1 MDTPVCLS
9 LEDVVVVT
17 YAAVDDALRQV
28 GVSARQGKLI
38 PRRGPAPAVD
48 DREILCLAL
57 FQELLGFPSDNQF
70 QLWLAANPTL
80 RALFP
85 RRLSRQNFADRRA
98 LLRPLLERLSGFFCT
113 ALEGGPPPFSSS
125 TPIPWTSVVR
135 CARGTRLT
143 SGDWPPSDAVP
154 PCAAGFVASGSICS

>member
-17 YAAVDDALRQV
+17 YAALDDALRQV
-28 GVSARQGKLI
+28 GVSACQGKLI

-57 FQELLGFPSDNQF
+57 VQELLGFPSDHQF
-70 QLWLAANPTL
+70 QLWLAANPTM

-85 RRLSRQNFADRRA
+85 RRLSRPNWADRRV
-98 LLRPLLERLSGFFCT
+98 LLTPLMEVLCRAFCT
-113 ALEGGPPPFSSS
+113 LEGEGHPPFSSS
-125 TPIPWTSVVR
+125 TPIRPMSA
-135 CARGTRLT
+135 AR
-143 SGDWPPSDAVP
+143 
-154 PCAAGFVASGSICS
+154 